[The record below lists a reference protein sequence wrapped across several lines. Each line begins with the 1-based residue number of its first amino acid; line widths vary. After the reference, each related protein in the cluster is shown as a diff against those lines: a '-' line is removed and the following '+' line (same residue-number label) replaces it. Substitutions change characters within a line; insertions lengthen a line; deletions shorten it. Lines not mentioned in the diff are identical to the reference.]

1 LFLGLVV
8 NSSYSR
14 YLGVHFISL
23 ALTAIA
29 SATAALDMES
39 EVLRYP
45 RGKEAEEA
53 DNYIKEIRKR
63 KDVDGPLGDR
73 SDNVKDLNK
82 SLRM

>member
-1 LFLGLVV
+1 
-8 NSSYSR
+8 
-14 YLGVHFISL
+14 
-23 ALTAIA
+23 
-29 SATAALDMES
+29 MES

-45 RGKEAEEA
+45 RVKEAEG

-82 SLRM
+82 SLGM